1 MNKMISITYHSFFK
15 NFFRFVLVA
24 TLVIGPMQNA
34 YSWDLLEE
42 NNEFAGVRTHFNP
55 AFGPFEV
62 FFPDDGTQRAQD
74 LLDLGFFGLYIE
86 CDTGEKRV
94 GINYQLWNDKD
105 RQWLAQPLAPVKRV
119 NIKFGNSKPMSW
131 NVSNSEWW
139 PDGSKTAY
147 RVLIFNN
154 PTLFVKKINSV
165 SSISL
170 TVNANQEDY
179 QLRFITKNLKKY
191 NSYFKNSGCQ

>member
-1 MNKMISITYHSFFK
+1 MISLTCHSFFK
-15 NFFRFVLVA
+15 NFFRFILVT
-24 TLVIGPMQNA
+24 TLVIGPMQNV
-34 YSWDLLEE
+34 YSWDLIEE
-42 NNEFAGVRTHFNP
+42 SNEFAGVRTHFNP

-74 LLDLGFFGLYIE
+74 ILDYGYFGLYIE
-86 CDTGEKRV
+86 CDTGEKKV
-94 GINYQLWNDKD
+94 AINYQLWNDKD
-105 RQWLAQPLAPVKRV
+105 RQWEAQPLAPVKRV

-147 RVLIFNN
+147 WFLIFNN
-154 PTLFVKKINSV
+154 PTLFVKKISSV

-170 TVNANQEDY
+170 TVNANREDY
-179 QLRFITKNLKKY
+179 RLKFITKNIQKY
-191 NSYFKNSGCQ
+191 NSYFKNSGCS

>member
-24 TLVIGPMQNA
+24 TLVIGPIQNA

-147 RVLIFNN
+147 WFLIFNN
-154 PTLFVKKINSV
+154 PTLFVKKISSV

-170 TVNANQEDY
+170 TVNANREDY
-179 QLRFITKNLKKY
+179 RLKFITKNIQKY
-191 NSYFKNSGCQ
+191 NSYFKNSGCS